1 MPSVITTWSGRCP
14 ERQKQ
19 NDLSRYLKVLAEIN
33 HGYWVDY
40 PAPIAEINRA
50 MHLAAGIK
58 PVVGPTWR
66 EFDIPVEGR
75 TVVSGDLI
83 RRGYGDARE
92 SSAAVAERLRASEL
106 PVSTTG
112 GPHATCHASLER
124 CRLRGVDLILFDPRR
139 LYPGNDR
146 LSFVF
151 LSDTG
156 FPLLDN
162 MAVEVHERGIFA
174 SAPTRDL
181 DGTDCYLSAPTL
193 HLRYMHEA
201 WVDCLMA
208 WVKWQFVDDLCYW
221 RNEDLPDAE
230 LYNGWFA
237 TTAEQQG
244 EREARDVV
252 FSKLCDEFI
261 IECDT
266 WIDRAERN
274 FESNEIM

>member
-33 HGYWVDY
+33 HGYWVAY

-50 MHLAAGIK
+50 MHLAAGIA
-58 PVVGPTWR
+58 PLTGPTWR
-66 EFDIPVEGR
+66 EFDIRFQGR
-75 TVVSGDLI
+75 IVVSGDVV
-83 RRGYGDARE
+83 RRGSGDAKESNADLTGRMRE
-92 SSAAVAERLRASEL
+92 AGLPTFTAEMYSACYTSI
-106 PVSTTG
+106 SG
-112 GPHATCHASLER
+112 
-124 CRLRGVDLILFDPRR
+124 CRLRGVDLRVFDPRR

-221 RNEDLPDAE
+221 RNEDWPDAE